1 MVQAFTY
8 LILVRDLQTGA
19 LRLEGKP
26 KAGTYEWPKLHT
38 SQSPSLSFASILKTT
53 MTDWHSRLGHP
64 AFSILQKVV
73 SQFDLPISSNVLLA
87 HPCNACSINK
97 MHKLPFANS
106 TLQTSHPLHV
116 VFSDVWTS
124 PMLSLD
130 GFKYYVIFVD
140 HFTRYTWLYPLKRK
154 SDVFEVFRRFKVLV
168 ENQFRQKLRTLY
180 TDSGGEYI
188 GLASFLSSIGNF
200 HMTSPPHTPEHNG
213 VAECKHRHIV
223 ETGLA
228 LLSHASMPRTYW
240 PFAFAAAVYLINR
253 MPSQPLHFQNPY
265 QSLHGQPPNFQKLRI
280 FGCLCFPWLKP
291 YTSHKLDA
299 RSKPCVFLGYS
310 ITQSAYFCLDRETSR
325 VYTSRHVVFHESVF
339 PFATPTSAISHKTTN
354 ELDPP
359 VSTFP
364 VVSVVPLAG
373 TTPPAPPAPSDSTLQ
388 HQTAPEPPH
397 QPVLQ
402 QQQAPP
408 PNVARMPIATTST
421 ETTIPPVATN
431 LPSLEQQQASDQIR
445 QPAPPPATQVLP
457 PRRTSNRTPKP
468 IQKLSLHTE
477 VSPSP
482 PTTIP
487 TSVAEAL
494 KNPYWRKAMIDEI
507 NSQLQNRTWDLVNCP
522 DITNVVGCRWVFT
535 IKRRADGTI
544 ERYKARLVAKGYNQ
558 RPGIDY
564 NYTFSP
570 VVKPA
575 TIRLVLSTAVTRNWS
590 LKQLDVTTAFLQ
602 GRLDDEVYMMQPT
615 GFQDKDIPTAVCKL
629 RKAIYGLKQAP
640 RAWYNELRTF
650 LLQSGFKN
658 SLADASLFIFNNGGI
673 LLYMLVYVDD
683 IIITGNSQQHITRF
697 IASLSHR
704 FSLKDLGDL
713 TYFLGI
719 ECTRTASGL
728 YLTQERYIADL
739 LHRTNMK
746 NAKSV
751 ATPLCSTSNLTLLT
765 GTPLDDASEYRSVVG
780 SLQYLSLT
788 RPDIS
793 FSVNKMYQFMHR
805 PTNEHWTAVKRILR
819 YLSGTQNRGVFFHA
833 NNTPTLHAFTDADW
847 AGNKDDYTSTGAYIV
862 YMG

>member
-1 MVQAFTY
+1 M
-8 LILVRDLQTGA
+8 
-19 LRLEGKP
+19 
-26 KAGTYEWPKLHT
+26 
-38 SQSPSLSFASILKTT
+38 
-53 MTDWHSRLGHP
+53 
-64 AFSILQKVV
+64 
-73 SQFDLPISSNVLLA
+73 
-87 HPCNACSINK
+87 
-97 MHKLPFANS
+97 
-106 TLQTSHPLHV
+106 
-116 VFSDVWTS
+116 
-124 PMLSLD
+124 
-130 GFKYYVIFVD
+130 
-140 HFTRYTWLYPLKRK
+140 
-154 SDVFEVFRRFKVLV
+154 
-168 ENQFRQKLRTLY
+168 
-180 TDSGGEYI
+180 
-188 GLASFLSSIGNF
+188 
-200 HMTSPPHTPEHNG
+200 
-213 VAECKHRHIV
+213 
-223 ETGLA
+223 
-228 LLSHASMPRTYW
+228 
-240 PFAFAAAVYLINR
+240 
-253 MPSQPLHFQNPY
+253 
-265 QSLHGQPPNFQKLRI
+265 
-280 FGCLCFPWLKP
+280 
-291 YTSHKLDA
+291 
-299 RSKPCVFLGYS
+299 
-310 ITQSAYFCLDRETSR
+310 
-325 VYTSRHVVFHESVF
+325 
-339 PFATPTSAISHKTTN
+339 SHKTTN

-373 TTPPAPPAPSDSTLQ
+373 TTPPAPPAPSDSSLQ
-388 HQTAPEPPH
+388 HQTDPEPPH

-408 PNVARMPIATTST
+408 PNVARMPTATTST
-421 ETTIPPVATN
+421 ETTIPPAATN

-445 QPAPPPATQVLP
+445 QPAPPLATQVLP

-468 IQKLSLHTE
+468 IQKLNLHTE

-564 NYTFSP
+564 NDTFSL

-615 GFQDKDIPTAVCKL
+615 GFQDKDNPTAVCKL

-650 LLQSGFKN
+650 LLESGFKN

-728 YLTQERYIADL
+728 HLTQERYIADL

-793 FSVNKMYQFMHR
+793 FSVNKMSQFMHR

-862 YMG
+862 YVGRHPVAWSSKKQTGVARSSTEAEYRSLANTAAEVSWTIALLMELGITVPTTPTIYCDNIGANYLAANPVFHSRMKHIALDYHFVRVHSKWHTARLSYQHS